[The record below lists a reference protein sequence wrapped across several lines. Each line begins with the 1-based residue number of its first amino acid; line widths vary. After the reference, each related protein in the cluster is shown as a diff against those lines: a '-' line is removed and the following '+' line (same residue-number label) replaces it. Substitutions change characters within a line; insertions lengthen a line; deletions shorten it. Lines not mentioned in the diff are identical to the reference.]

1 MVIGR
6 FLREERGQGT
16 VETLFV
22 VLVLML
28 LLFGAIELAQGVFV
42 KHALDVAT
50 EKAARVLSINPA
62 DYSYAEGLIRSE
74 VNGSVLGNGYG
85 DRAVIRLRDA
95 GTWTEISP
103 ADLDAAG
110 FGYRFAVEAEV
121 SWQPAIPFL
130 SNPARVLRAMHFGI
144 VERFP

>member
-1 MVIGR
+1 MD
-6 FLREERGQGT
+6 ERGQGT
-16 VETLFV
+16 VEVL
-22 VLVLML
+22 LVLLIL
-28 LLFGAIELAQGVFV
+28 LPVLFGAFSLAQGITI

-62 DYSYAEGLIRSE
+62 DYEYAVSLIRTE
-74 VNGSVLGNGYG
+74 VNQGLLGTGHGEQVVVRLY
-85 DRAVIRLRDA
+85 DAVT
-95 GTWTEISP
+95 GVEISP

-130 SNPARVLRAMHFGI
+130 SSPARVLRAMHFGI

>member
-1 MVIGR
+1 MD
-6 FLREERGQGT
+6 ERGQGT
-16 VETLFV
+16 VEVL
-22 VLVLML
+22 LVLLIL
-28 LLFGAIELAQGVFV
+28 LPVLFGAFSLAQGITI

-62 DYSYAEGLIRSE
+62 DYEYAVSLIRTE
-74 VNGSVLGNGYG
+74 VNQGLLGTGHGEQVVVRLY
-85 DRAVIRLRDA
+85 DAVT
-95 GTWTEISP
+95 GVEISP

>member
-1 MVIGR
+1 MRQR

-16 VETLFV
+16 AEVLFV
-22 VLVLML
+22 ILVLTL
-28 LLFGAIELAQGVFV
+28 LLFGAVELARGVFL

-62 DYSYAEGLIRSE
+62 DYAFAESLIRAE
-74 VNGSVLGNGYG
+74 VSGSVGGYG
-85 DRAVIRLRDA
+85 DRVTVRLRDA
-95 GTWTEISP
+95 ATGAEISP

-110 FGYRFAVEAEV
+110 FGFRFVVEAEV
-121 SWQPAIPFL
+121 PWQPSIPFL
-130 SNPARVLRAMHFGI
+130 SNPARVLSAMHFGI